1 MRRRTVPG
9 AIVSARSGG
18 PRRRWTRFVAVALAT
33 YGGTLAAVL
42 LFNTI
47 IDPFGYSGAGLVPP
61 AVEHDRAAKLR
72 LLEDLDDS
80 PDILILGSSR
90 ARMAEPAVLERLT
103 GHDGFNA
110 AVTSGTP
117 SDAWVMVRYAADRF
131 PDEPRRYVWF
141 VDLQNTVTE
150 AVHPQFAGD
159 RLAQKYL
166 GGDRPARWPDPD
178 HVAQYLALQTTRIS
192 LRVLRACIFESCR
205 SPIEFLD
212 DGAVVPASDS
222 ALPEHAPRLGRS
234 VARHVAKLRR
244 RGVLERAP
252 AQRGIWFERV
262 LEFMNGQGA
271 RPVLV
276 LNAIHPAVMR
286 ERERLGYGKRKE
298 ATLRS
303 LRSLAVRLE
312 FVVVDGQD
320 ISDWGG
326 SPREWL
332 DSNHLT
338 RTNMRRL
345 LAYVVEHSDG
355 ALD

>member
-1 MRRRTVPG
+1 MRRPAIPG
-9 AIVSARSGG
+9 AIVAARSGG
-18 PRRRWTRFVAVALAT
+18 PRRRWTRFVGVVLGA
-33 YGGTLAAVL
+33 YGGALIGVL

-47 IDPFGYSGAGLVPP
+47 IDPFGYSSAGLVPP

-90 ARMAEPAVLERLT
+90 GRMAEPAVLQRLT

-141 VDLQNTVTE
+141 VDLANTVTD

-166 GGDRPARWPDPD
+166 GGRQPTRWPDPD
-178 HVAQYLALQTTRIS
+178 HVAQYLSLQTTRIS
-192 LRVLRACIFESCR
+192 LRVLRACIFGSCR
-205 SPIEFLD
+205 SPIEFLY
-212 DGAVVPASDS
+212 DGAVVPASDR
-222 ALPEHAPRLGRS
+222 ALPEHAERLGRS

-244 RGVLERAP
+244 RGVLEHAP
-252 AQRGIWFERV
+252 VQRGIWFERV
-262 LEFMNGQGA
+262 LAFMNTQGA

-298 ATLRS
+298 ATLRY
-303 LRSLAVRLE
+303 LRSLQARFD

-326 SPREWL
+326 SEREWL

-345 LAYVVEHSDG
+345 LAYVIEHSDG